1 MSVREYD
8 GVNVEVDA
16 KLNDASFFAGTEY
29 YQLFDR
35 MRVEDPVHW
44 TESPDR
50 RGYWSIF
57 KHEDLKII
65 LNAPETYSS
74 ERQGVM
80 PAVDDAMT
88 EIAKDA
94 MGVGENVLTVDPPR
108 HTEIRKM
115 MASPFMPKALSDYE
129 KRAKKLIGKI
139 FDEIPDKEEIDLV
152 TDLAVRIPMAVICDL
167 LDLPQDDWDKLL
179 AWGKMG
185 IGGSDPE
192 YQQGTPAETVA
203 TGYRLLF
210 EYGLK
215 QHQERKGCPLKD
227 PITELSNAKLHGCSL
242 SSSEVAHNAVQL
254 MLAGF
259 ETTRNAFSGGVLAL
273 LQNPDQMDM
282 LREEPKRLRL
292 ATEEFVRWSNPVIS
306 IMRTATGE
314 SELRG
319 KTIKENDR
327 LILWFPSGNR
337 DEEVFEEP
345 YKFDISRHPNLH
357 IGFGA
362 GAHFCLGGP
371 LAKMELRLAM
381 EELLERYEGIE
392 ITGDVEYVQSSF
404 VGGLKHLPVR
414 LLERN

>member
-8 GVNVEVDA
+8 SVNVEVDA

-185 IGGSDPE
+185 IGG
-192 YQQGTPAETVA
+192 GV
-203 TGYRLLF
+203 
-210 EYGLK
+210 
-215 QHQERKGCPLKD
+215 GC
-227 PITELSNAKLHGCSL
+227 
-242 SSSEVAHNAVQL
+242 
-254 MLAGF
+254 
-259 ETTRNAFSGGVLAL
+259 
-273 LQNPDQMDM
+273 
-282 LREEPKRLRL
+282 
-292 ATEEFVRWSNPVIS
+292 
-306 IMRTATGE
+306 
-314 SELRG
+314 
-319 KTIKENDR
+319 
-327 LILWFPSGNR
+327 
-337 DEEVFEEP
+337 
-345 YKFDISRHPNLH
+345 
-357 IGFGA
+357 
-362 GAHFCLGGP
+362 
-371 LAKMELRLAM
+371 
-381 EELLERYEGIE
+381 
-392 ITGDVEYVQSSF
+392 
-404 VGGLKHLPVR
+404 
-414 LLERN
+414 